1 MLMLKT
7 IVATAVLA
15 VGGTAAAF
23 AGLHA
28 GQAPAGA
35 ATATPAAQA
44 RTAQTVHLSAKDLAK
59 LAALIGGKQAKTTAR
74 NADRTQEKAQHRS
87 TGRKHTAAHTGQST
101 THRTSSGGSSHTSDH
116 QTDHQTGHVS
126 GHTGGEGHSGSHDGG
141 GHD

>member
-15 VGGTAAAF
+15 VGGTTAAF
-23 AGLHA
+23 SGLHA
-28 GQAPAGA
+28 GQTPAGA
-35 ATATPAAQA
+35 AAATPAAQA
-44 RTAQTVHLSAKDLAK
+44 RNAQTVHLSARDLAK

-74 NADRTQEKAQHRS
+74 KAGHTQEKAQHRS
-87 TGRKHTAAHTGQST
+87 AGQKRTAAHAGQST

-116 QTDHQTGHVS
+116 QADHQTSHVS
-126 GHTGGEGHSGSHDGG
+126 DHTSGDSHSGSHDGG